1 MENACPSEE
10 SSFGILKGIYL
21 HSQLVFKFRQ
31 SPLIKSLTEKSVPNL
46 YIILTAMLFN
56 RFIHI
61 DHANRIVFFEYPVKP
76 EGIFHFEELILND
89 IYGGCGVA

>member
-1 MENACPSEE
+1 MSIGRIVIWD
-10 SSFGILKGIYL
+10 SRGDL

-31 SPLIKSLTEKSVPNL
+31 SLLIKSLTEKSVHNL

-56 RFIHI
+56 RFTYI

-76 EGIFHFEELILND
+76 DGIFHFVELITRLN
-89 IYGGCGVA
+89 V